1 MRTRRSQN
9 EPVLISAK
17 KTKISVK
24 HGFQWGITNTF
35 EKLLANQSIVRVW
48 STADNSAC
56 PRFSGTRSDLKATIP
71 QARRHRQDA
80 PSHLANIFPSYFKKS
95 DAAESC
101 VCRLNKTGSFT
112 PPLPSDGW

>member
-35 EKLLANQSIVRVW
+35 EKLLANQSIVRV
-48 STADNSAC
+48 
-56 PRFSGTRSDLKATIP
+56 
-71 QARRHRQDA
+71 
-80 PSHLANIFPSYFKKS
+80 
-95 DAAESC
+95 
-101 VCRLNKTGSFT
+101 
-112 PPLPSDGW
+112 